1 MSIVKMKR
9 IRLIALESDKE
20 ALLSGLLHGGCVEVN
35 EPVLD
40 EASQAALLRRSPS
53 AIAEAR
59 GRQSELKLA
68 IDTLNRYAPQKGGG
82 LTAPRDRLGERELMR
97 PEALEEASA
106 LARTVNDHAK
116 AIGAC
121 SARETRLSAEEL
133 ALQPWQSFELPL
145 ETQGT
150 RTVMLLLGTVPNTA
164 DFHAMAGALS
174 ESGAAAEVT
183 RLSAD
188 KEQQYLEVLCHRD
201 SEAKALEVLRSY
213 GFAYAQLKELTGTV
227 SENLHRLGAEKSA
240 AVKEREGELAAL
252 KELGPRK
259 KELQIALDRVEQVI
273 AKESAKEN
281 LLTAGNILYLDG
293 WVPAPEEEK
302 LKGLLAKY
310 DCAYELTDP
319 APEEYPEVPVKLKN
333 SKLVQPI
340 NAVLDMYV
348 PPVYDGI
355 DPNPLMAPFFVTFFG
370 LMMADMGYGLIML
383 IMAWFMF
390 KKMHARGTMR
400 NFAGLL
406 VLCGVSTLVFGAL
419 TGGFFGDFIPQI
431 AKIINP
437 SSTVE
442 LPALFTPLNDTL
454 AILIGSLVLG
464 VIQIFTGMI
473 INVVYKI
480 RHGDFI
486 DALFDEITW
495 WVIIAGGV
503 LAGLG
508 IGSIAGVPVV
518 LIIGVLMLAV
528 GGTREAK
535 GFGKVTSLI
544 GKVYNGVSGYF
555 SDTLSYARLMALM
568 LAGSVVAQVFNTLGA
583 VTGNVLGFVIIS
595 MIGNALNLALN
606 LLGCYVHD
614 LRLQCLEFFNRFYK
628 EGHRSFHP
636 LSIQTKYVDIIE
648 EEQ

>member
-106 LARTVNDHAK
+106 LAKRVNDHAK

-133 ALQPWQSFELPL
+133 SLQPWQSFELPL

-150 RTVMLLLGTVPNTA
+150 KTVMLLLGTVPNTA

-273 AKESAKEN
+273 AKESAKED

-293 WVPAPEEEK
+293 WVLASEEEK

-495 WVIIAGGV
+495 WVIIVGGV

>member
-9 IRLIALESDKE
+9 VRLIALENDKE

-35 EPVLD
+35 EPILG
-40 EASQAALLRRSPS
+40 EEEQAALLRRSPS
-53 AIAEAR
+53 ALAEAK

-68 IDTLNRYAPQKGGG
+68 IETLNRYAPQKGGG
-82 LTAPRDRLGERELMR
+82 LTAPRDRLAAGELLRDA
-97 PEALEEASA
+97 ALEEAAA
-106 LARTVNDHAK
+106 LAKAVNDHAK
-116 AIGAC
+116 AMGAC
-121 SARETRLSAEEL
+121 SARETRIAAEEL
-133 ALQPWQSFELPL
+133 SLQPWQSFELPL
-145 ETQGT
+145 ETRGT
-150 RTVMLLLGTVPNTA
+150 KTVNLLLGAIPNTA
-164 DFHAMAGALS
+164 DFHALAGALA

-201 SEAKALEVLRSY
+201 SEGQTLEVLRSF
-213 GFAYAQLKELTGTV
+213 GFAFAQLKELTGTV
-227 SENLHRLGAEKSA
+227 SENLHRLGDEKAA
-240 AVKEREGELAAL
+240 AVQERESELNKL

-293 WVPAPEEEK
+293 WVPAPEEEN
-302 LKGLLAKY
+302 LKAILAKF

-319 APEEYPEVPVKLKN
+319 APEEYGEVPVKLKN
-333 SKLVQPI
+333 SKIVQPM

-383 IMAWFMF
+383 AMAWFMF
-390 KKMHARGTMR
+390 QKMHAKGTMR

-406 VLCGVSTLVFGAL
+406 TICGVSTLIFGAL

-437 SSTVE
+437 QSTLE

-464 VIQIFTGMI
+464 LIQIFTGMT

-480 RHGDFI
+480 KHGDFI

-518 LIIGVLMLAV
+518 LVIGILMLAI

-568 LAGSVVAQVFNTLGA
+568 LAGSVVAQVFNTLGS
-583 VTGNVLGFVIIS
+583 VTGNVFGFVIIS

-628 EGHRSFHP
+628 EGHRSFRP
-636 LSIQTKYVDIIE
+636 LAIQTKYVDIIE